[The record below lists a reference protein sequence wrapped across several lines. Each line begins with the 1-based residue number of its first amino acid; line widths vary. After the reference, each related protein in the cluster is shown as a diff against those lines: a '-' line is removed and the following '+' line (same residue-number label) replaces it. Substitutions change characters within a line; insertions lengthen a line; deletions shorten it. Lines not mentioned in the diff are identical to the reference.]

1 MLSRGGLH
9 RESVKL
15 RTSRWDCPGVS
26 HRIWHKFFWARLRS
40 CFRSVHRTFR
50 ISSGALLLVL
60 GDTCQMQHWDIPVCT
75 SDIRRGNLS
84 GNF

>member
-40 CFRSVHRTFR
+40 CFRSAHRTFH
-50 ISSGALLLVL
+50 IASGDLLLIL
-60 GDTCQMQHWDIPVCT
+60 GGTCQVQYWDIRVY
-75 SDIRRGNLS
+75 NS
-84 GNF
+84 GI